1 MALLAIEDL
10 ELGPAK
16 YTFGGTTIASK
27 SGATLST
34 SLADYSV
41 EGELSGMVH
50 RRRMHVKAE
59 VSFTPDDQ
67 ISTAIIAALYPF
79 RTQVAGKSAFVG
91 SGAGGVSTAATPLVI
106 ETMDA
111 KKFTL
116 TDAALVKMPDLN
128 FAVNKGLF
136 GSVTYRARPCYG
148 TEPGV
153 DADVL
158 VKKEAGS
165 AWTHPAFA
173 NGEFISGTPILA
185 WNGTDIAGEADDG
198 WTVQFNMKTQD
209 VMAGGRL
216 RDIRFMG
223 YEVLVKGT
231 PTDVTPDALITAA
244 ELNTDVLASGEST
257 RTIAKALSLTMG
269 TTPSLLTLSIPLAAP
284 VSAGFRFG
292 ATTIRNGEIGFVSVR
307 NFTGPVVFTLA
318 VS

>member
-1 MALLAIEDL
+1 MAQLHIEDL

-16 YTFGGTTIASK
+16 YTLGAAGQVIASK
-27 SGATLST
+27 SGATLNT

-67 ISTAIIAALYPF
+67 IKTAIITALYPF
-79 RTQVAGKSAFVG
+79 LTSLSGISAFVG
-91 SGAGGVSTAATPLVI
+91 SSAAAVPLNI
-106 ETMDA
+106 DTMDG
-111 KKFTL
+111 KRFTL
-116 TDAALVKMPDLN
+116 ADACVTKMPDLN

-136 GSVTYRARPCYG
+136 GSVTYRARPAYG
-148 TEPGV
+148 KAPG
-153 DADVL
+153 DADSL
-158 VKKEAGS
+158 VVKGTQAWS
-165 AWTHPAFA
+165 APTFA
-173 NGEFISGTPILA
+173 NGEYIAGTPELT
-185 WNGTDIAGEADDG
+185 WNSAAIAGESDDG
-198 WTVQFNMKTQD
+198 WTVQFNVKTQD

-231 PTDVTPDALITAA
+231 PTDVTPDELITAA

-257 RTIAKALSLTMG
+257 RTIAKALTLTMG

-307 NFTGPVVFTLA
+307 NFTGPVVCTLA